1 MTEKNVMS
9 AEIDLMKN
17 ATYVV
22 KDGKIEIV
30 PIPPSG
36 YGQQIINWQGG
47 KPSHGKLIEDFK
59 F

>member
-1 MTEKNVMS
+1 MI

-17 ATYVV
+17 ATYIV

-30 PIPPSG
+30 PTPPTG
-36 YGQQIINWQGG
+36 YGKQIINWQGG
-47 KPSHGKLIEDFK
+47 KPCHGSLESAFK